1 MCQSCGH
8 PHDADRVARNLLHMS
23 GAPLPL
29 ARPATGYADHMTTTP
44 PLMLLDAAAMY
55 FRAFHALPDSIRA
68 PDGTPVNAVRGM
80 LDMVAR
86 LATDLEPSG
95 IVACW
100 DEDWRPQWRVDL
112 IPSYKAHRVAEA
124 SDAAGIPDTEEV
136 PDLLSPQVEIL
147 AELLPLLG
155 IPIVGA
161 AEHEADDVIGTL
173 AATADGPVDVVT
185 SDRDLF
191 QVVDDERRVRVV
203 YTGRGMSKLDYVTDG
218 WLRDTYG
225 IGADQ
230 YAEFAVLRGDPSDG
244 LPGVPGVGEKTAV
257 DLLQQYDDLLGIV
270 RAAADLTSS
279 MRPPH
284 RRKIVAAADYLLRA
298 PAVVNVVRD
307 LKLPTF
313 DAGRGVGDADRA
325 EFERLAEH
333 WGLGD
338 SAKRALKALG

>member
-1 MCQSCGH
+1 
-8 PHDADRVARNLLHMS
+8 
-23 GAPLPL
+23 
-29 ARPATGYADHMTTTP
+29 MTTTA

-55 FRAFHALPDSIRA
+55 FRAFYALPDSMRG
-68 PDGTPVNAVRGM
+68 PDGTQVNAVRGT

-112 IPSYKAHRVAEA
+112 IPSYKAHRVEVA
-124 SDAAGIPDTEEV
+124 SETAGTPDVEEV
-136 PDLLSPQVEIL
+136 PDLLSPQVEII
-147 AELLPLLG
+147 AEMFPLLG

-191 QVVDDERRVRVV
+191 QVVDDERRVRVI
-203 YTGRGMSKLDYVTDG
+203 YTGRGMSKLEYVTDA
-218 WLRDTYG
+218 WLRSNYR
-225 IGADQ
+225 IRADQ
-230 YAEFAVLRGDPSDG
+230 YADYAVLRGDPSDG

-257 DLLQQYDDLLGIV
+257 DLLQQHDDLLGIV
-270 RAAADLTSS
+270 RAAADPSSS

-284 RRKIVAAADYLLRA
+284 RTKIVAAADYLMRA
-298 PAVVNVVRD
+298 PAVVNVVCD
-307 LKLPTF
+307 LDLPAF
-313 DAGRGVGDADRA
+313 DAKRGIGDDDRT
-325 EFERLAEH
+325 EFERLAER
-333 WGLGD
+333 WGLGA
-338 SAKRALKALG
+338 SAERALKALG